1 MLSYRHAF
9 HAGNFA
15 DVFKHVVLVV
25 LLQALARK
33 DKPYVYLDT
42 HAGAGRYDL
51 HSEAARKHRE
61 FTSGIARVWGEREAP
76 APVAAYLG
84 AVAALNG
91 GAARVAAPGGVPR
104 WYPGS
109 PRIAHHLLRNGDRM
123 VLGEMHSSEAPL
135 LQREF
140 AHDRCVQVV
149 RGDGYHLLK
158 SHLPPAER
166 RGAVLIDPSYE
177 RREEIDHIAAA
188 LREGHQRWATGIY
201 VIWYPVMSKVPAA
214 ALHRRIV
221 AAGLPKVLCAELC
234 VLPEDNPLGM
244 NGAGMIIVNPPFQLD
259 AELQQV
265 LPWLHRRIAVDG
277 QGRAEVRWLAPG

>member
-1 MLSYRHAF
+1 MLSYRHGF

-15 DVFKHVVLVV
+15 DVFKHVVLTM

-33 DKPYVYLDT
+33 DKPYVYIDT

-61 FTSGIARVWGEREAP
+61 FRSGIARVWGEREAP
-76 APVAAYLG
+76 AAVAAYLE

-91 GAARVAAPGGVPR
+91 GPARMADPGAVPR

-109 PRIAHHLLRNGDRM
+109 PRIARHLLRRGDRM
-123 VLGEMHSSEAPL
+123 VLGELHSSEAPL

-140 AHDRCVQVV
+140 ARDRSVQVV

-158 SHLPPAER
+158 SHLPPVER
-166 RGAVLIDPSYE
+166 RGLVLIDPSYE
-177 RREEIDHIAAA
+177 RREEIDHIVAAM
-188 LREGHQRWATGIY
+188 REGLQRWATGTY
-201 VIWYPVMSKVPAA
+201 AIWYPLMPKVPAA

-221 AAGLPKVLCAELC
+221 ATGASKLLCAELG
-234 VLPEDNPLGM
+234 VLPDDSPLGM
-244 NGAGMIIVNPPFQLD
+244 NGAGMIVVNPPFRLD
-259 AELQQV
+259 AELQQL
-265 LPWLHRRIAVDG
+265 LPWLHRRLAVDR
-277 QGRAEVRWLAPG
+277 QGRTGLRWLAPE

>member
-1 MLSYRHAF
+1 MLSYRHGF

-15 DVFKHVVLVV
+15 DVFKHVVLTM

-33 DKPYVYLDT
+33 DKPYVYVDT

-61 FTSGIARVWGEREAP
+61 FLSGIARVWGEREAP
-76 APVAAYLG
+76 AAVTAYLE

-91 GAARVAAPGGVPR
+91 GAARLADPGAVPR

-109 PRIAHHLLRNGDRM
+109 PRIARHLLRGGDRM
-123 VLGEMHSSEAPL
+123 VLGELHSGEAPL

-140 AHDRCVQVV
+140 AHDRSVQVV

-158 SHLPPAER
+158 SHLPPVER
-166 RGAVLIDPSYE
+166 RGLVLIDPSYE
-177 RREEIDHIAAA
+177 RREEIDHIVAA
-188 LREGHQRWATGIY
+188 LREGLQRWATGTY
-201 VIWYPVMSKVPAA
+201 AIWYPVMPKVPAA

-221 AAGLPKVLCAELC
+221 AAGTPKVLCAELC
-234 VLPEDNPLGM
+234 VLPDDSPLGM

-259 AELQQV
+259 AELQQL
-265 LPWLHRRIAVDG
+265 LPWLHQRLAVDR
-277 QGRAEVRWLAPG
+277 QGRAEVRWLAPE

>member
-15 DVFKHVVLVV
+15 DVFKHVVLTM

-33 DKPYVYLDT
+33 ERPYVYIDT

-61 FTSGIARVWGEREAP
+61 FMSGIARVWGEREAP
-76 APVAAYLG
+76 APVAAYLD

-91 GAARVAAPGGVPR
+91 GAARTAVPGDVPR

-109 PRIAHHLLRNGDRM
+109 PRIARHLLRQGDRM
-123 VLGEMHSSEAPL
+123 VLGELHSSEAPL

-140 AHDRCVQVV
+140 AGERCVQVV

-158 SHLPPAER
+158 SHLPPVER
-166 RGAVLIDPSYE
+166 RGMVLIDPAYE
-177 RREEIDHIAAA
+177 RREEIGHVVAG
-188 LREGHQRWATGIY
+188 LREGHQRWATGTY
-201 VIWYPVMSKVPAA
+201 AIWYPVMPKVPAA
-214 ALHRRIV
+214 ALQRRVI
-221 AAGLPKVLCAELC
+221 AAGLPKTLCAELC
-234 VLPEDNPLGM
+234 VLPDDSPLGM
-244 NGAGMIIVNPPFQLD
+244 NGAGMIIVHPPFQLD
-259 AELQQV
+259 IGLRQV
-265 LPWLHRRIAVDG
+265 LPWLHRRLAVDN
-277 QGRAEVRWLAPG
+277 QGRTDVRWLVPE

>member
-1 MLSYRHAF
+1 VLSYRHGF

-15 DVFKHVVLVV
+15 DVFKHVVLTM

-33 DKPYVYLDT
+33 DKPYVYVDT

-51 HSEAARKHRE
+51 HSEAARKNRE
-61 FTSGIARVWGEREAP
+61 FLSGIARVWGEREAP
-76 APVAAYLG
+76 AAVTAYLE

-91 GAARVAAPGGVPR
+91 GAARMADPGAVPR

-109 PRIAHHLLRNGDRM
+109 PRIARHLLRGGDRM
-123 VLGEMHSSEAPL
+123 VLGELHSSEVPL

-140 AHDRCVQVV
+140 AHDRSVQVV

-158 SHLPPAER
+158 SHLPPVER
-166 RGAVLIDPSYE
+166 RGLVLIDPSYE
-177 RREEIDHIAAA
+177 RREEIDHIVAA
-188 LREGHQRWATGIY
+188 LREGLQRWATGTY
-201 VIWYPVMSKVPAA
+201 AIWYPVMPKVPAA

-221 AAGLPKVLCAELC
+221 AAGTPKVLCAELC
-234 VLPEDNPLGM
+234 VLPDDSPLGM

-259 AELQQV
+259 AELQPL
-265 LPWLHRRIAVDG
+265 LPWLHRRLAVDH
-277 QGRAEVRWLAPG
+277 QGRAEVRWLAPE

>member
-15 DVFKHVVLVV
+15 DVFKHVVLAM

-33 DKPYVYLDT
+33 DKPYVYVDT

-91 GAARVAAPGGVPR
+91 GAARTAEPRGVPR

-109 PRIAHHLLRNGDRM
+109 PRIARHLLRNGDRM
-123 VLGEMHSSEAPL
+123 VLGELHSSEAPL

-214 ALHRRIV
+214 ARHRRIV

-265 LPWLHRRIAVDG
+265 LPWLHRRIAVDR